1 MKQVLMAVAA
11 FSAMLVGLEVDAKRL
26 GGGRTVGAPRD
37 VATQR
42 QMTPPA
48 QNVAPA
54 PTTPTGPT
62 AAAAPAAAAKGPLNT
77 PPAAAQPGWKR
88 FMGPIAGIAAGLG
101 IAALMSHLG
110 LGEAFGNFLMI
121 ALLVIA
127 AVVVV
132 RLILRRRTPAADAN
146 RGLQYAGAGAGAGA
160 ASGGATGSAG
170 STAFGGGSSAGGS
183 FGGSAGASMPSGAG
197 AAVAGAAATS
207 GAMGA
212 VGAAGAVGAQSYP
225 AGFEPEPFL
234 QQAKI
239 NFARLQTAYDKSDS
253 EMLRDVM
260 TPEMFAEVSGDL
272 AGRGTHQATDIVRLN
287 AEILEVITDNDHH
300 WATVRFHGLTRE
312 DGVEAPQS
320 FDEAW
325 NLRKAVDGSTGWL
338 LAGIQQL
345 Q

>member
-1 MKQVLMAVAA
+1 MKQVLMTIAA
-11 FSAMLVGLEVDAKRL
+11 CSAMLVGLEVDAKRL
-26 GGGRTVGAPRD
+26 GSGRTVGAPRD

-54 PTTPTGPT
+54 ATTPT
-62 AAAAPAAAAKGPLNT
+62 AAAAPAAAAAKGPLNT

-88 FMGPIAGIAAGLG
+88 FMGPLAGIAAGLG

-110 LGEAFGNFLMI
+110 LSEAFGNFLLI
-121 ALLVIA
+121 ALAVIA
-127 AVVVV
+127 GVVIV
-132 RLILRRRTPAADAN
+132 RLILRRRTPASDAN
-146 RGLQYAGAGAGAGA
+146 QGLQYAGA
-160 ASGGATGSAG
+160 SAG
-170 STAFGGGSSAGGS
+170 STGPAGSTGSTGSVGSTGFGGGSSSGGS
-183 FGGSAGASMPSGAG
+183 FGGSSGAPMTTG
-197 AAVAGAAATS
+197 AGSAVAGAAATA
-207 GAMGA
+207 GAIGA
-212 VGAAGAVGAQSYP
+212 VGAIGAPAAYP

-239 NFARLQTAYDKSDS
+239 NFAGLQSAYDKGDS

-260 TPEMFAEVSGDL
+260 TPEMFTEVTADL
-272 AGRGTHQATDIVRLN
+272 AGRGTHHSTDIVQLN
-287 AEILEVITDNDHH
+287 AEILEVISDNDHH